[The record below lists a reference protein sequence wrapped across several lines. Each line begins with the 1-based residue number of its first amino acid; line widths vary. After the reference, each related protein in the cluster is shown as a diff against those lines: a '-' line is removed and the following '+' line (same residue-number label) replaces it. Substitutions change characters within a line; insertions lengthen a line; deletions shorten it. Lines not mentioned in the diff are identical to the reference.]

1 VKHIFSDI
9 SLLTILG
16 QEWNNLGFD
25 SDSSGAVSETKSEA
39 QRQQLLYMPSL
50 FITMELC
57 GKNLRQFLDDLKSSE
72 SAVLP
77 AKSWD
82 HLESFDQ
89 EQLAKHE
96 LVDPPL
102 KNQFIRGIGVLRQL
116 ADGLGY
122 LYSSGNFK
130 RSQKITHLKCL
141 LILK

>member
-1 VKHIFSDI
+1 MKHIFSDI

-89 EQLAKHE
+89 EQLAMHE
-96 LVDPPL
+96 LVD
-102 KNQFIRGIGVLRQL
+102 QFILGIRVLRQL

-122 LYSSGNFK
+122 LHSSGNFQ

-141 LILK
+141 LI